1 MDPPYK
7 PAQTDTLLLYSTFS
21 YSLLKESKVS
31 GMKKSTQPQ
40 PTEKKNIHTREEMYC
55 WNPEKM
61 LDALLKTPEK
71 VEKEWPET
79 GLPKLVDKITKSY
92 ETFGG
97 MDHLEG
103 KDLPSKKVV
112 IEVLEDLFTILFPGY
127 LGKEGT
133 TKANIKYFLG
143 NTLTSIYTRLT
154 NEVEKSLK
162 YICRKITE
170 CPHDV
175 CQKRGQVVVKELLE
189 KIPEIRSLLS
199 GDIEAAYN
207 GDPAAVSTEEVIL
220 SYPCVLAIATY
231 RIAHE
236 LYLRGIPLIPRIMSE
251 HMHSLTGIDIHPGA
265 KIGKNFFIDHGTGVV
280 IGETA
285 EIGDNVKL
293 YQGVTLG
300 ALSFPKDEEG
310 NIIKGRKRHP
320 TVGNNVVIYSG
331 ATLLGADA
339 VVGDNVVIGGN
350 VWVTSPVA
358 SGTKITIARPELK
371 YKKKKVSTSSA
382 KKG

>member
-1 MDPPYK
+1 MK
-7 PAQTDTLLLYSTFS
+7 Q
-21 YSLLKESKVS
+21 EV
-31 GMKKSTQPQ
+31 GRMKKSTQTQ
-40 PTEKKNIHTREEMYC
+40 PSEKKNIESREETYC
-55 WNPEKM
+55 WNPDKM
-61 LDALLKTPEK
+61 LGALLKNGKK
-71 VEKEWPET
+71 VEEKWPQKS
-79 GLPKLVDKITKSY
+79 LPKLVDEIVENY
-92 ETFGG
+92 GAIGG
-97 MDHLEG
+97 MDHLTG

-112 IEVLEDLFTILFPGY
+112 IEVLDDLLTVLFPGY
-127 LGKEGT
+127 LGKEGMT
-133 TKANIKYFLG
+133 NANIKYFLG
-143 NTLTSIYTRLT
+143 NILNSIYARLT

-162 YICRKITE
+162 YICRRITE

-175 CQKRGQVVVKELLE
+175 CLKRAQVVVKELLE
-189 KIPEIRSLLS
+189 RIPEIRKVLS
-199 GDIEAAYN
+199 GDIVAAYG

-220 SYPCVLAIATY
+220 SYPCVLAITTY

-251 HMHSLTGIDIHPGA
+251 HVHSLTGIDIHPGA

-280 IGETA
+280 VGETT

-300 ALSFPKDEEG
+300 ALSFPKDEKG

-320 TVGNNVVIYSG
+320 TIGNNVVIYSG

-358 SGTKITIARPELK
+358 TGTRIAIARPELK
-371 YKKKKVSTSSA
+371 YKKKNVKTPSTE
-382 KKG
+382 KG

>member
-1 MDPPYK
+1 MKQKTK
-7 PAQTDTLLLYSTFS
+7 PSNPKTSKDTQL
-21 YSLLKESKVS
+21 
-31 GMKKSTQPQ
+31 
-40 PTEKKNIHTREEMYC
+40 REETYC
-55 WNPEKM
+55 WNAEKM
-61 LDALLKTPEK
+61 LDTLLKTPEK
-71 VEKEWPET
+71 VEKKWPET
-79 GLPKLVDKITKSY
+79 GLPKLVDRIMNSY
-92 ETFGG
+92 ERFGG

-112 IEVLEDLFTILFPGY
+112 IEVLEDLFTVLFPGY
-127 LGKEGT
+127 LGKGDV

-143 NTLTSIYTRLT
+143 TILTSIYTRLT

-170 CPHDV
+170 CPHDI
-175 CQKRGQVVVKELLE
+175 CQKRAQVVVKELLE

-220 SYPCVLAIATY
+220 SYPCVLAITTY

-236 LYLRGIPLIPRIMSE
+236 LYLRGVPLIPRIMSE
-251 HMHSLTGIDIHPGA
+251 HVHSLTGIDIHPGA

-300 ALSFPKDEEG
+300 ALSFPKDEAG
-310 NIIKGRKRHP
+310 HIIRGRKRHP

-339 VVGDNVVIGGN
+339 IIGDNVVIGGN
-350 VWVTSPVA
+350 VWITSRVA

-371 YKKKKVSTSSA
+371 YKKKKP
-382 KKG
+382 

>member
-1 MDPPYK
+1 MK
-7 PAQTDTLLLYSTFS
+7 G
-21 YSLLKESKVS
+21 KESL
-31 GMKKSTQPQ
+31 
-40 PTEKKNIHTREEMYC
+40 EN
-55 WNPEKM
+55 N
-61 LDALLKTPEK
+61 
-71 VEKEWPET
+71 WPET
-79 GLPKLVDKITKSY
+79 GLPLLVDKIMKNY

-112 IEVLEDLFTILFPGY
+112 IEVLEDLFTVLFPGY
-127 LGKEGT
+127 FGKGEV

-143 NTLTSIYTRLT
+143 ATLTSIYTRLT

-175 CQKRGQVVVKELLE
+175 CQRRAQVVVKELLE

-220 SYPCVLAIATY
+220 SYPCVLAITTY

-236 LYLRGIPLIPRIMSE
+236 LYIRGVPLIPRIMSE
-251 HMHSLTGIDIHPGA
+251 YVHSLTGIDIHPGA

-300 ALSFPKDEEG
+300 ALSFPKDEKG

-339 VVGDNVVIGGN
+339 IIGDNVVIGGN
-350 VWVTSPVA
+350 VWITSPVA
-358 SGTKITIARPELK
+358 SDTKITIARPELK
-371 YKKKKVSTSSA
+371 YKKKKTVKT
-382 KKG
+382 G

>member
-1 MDPPYK
+1 
-7 PAQTDTLLLYSTFS
+7 
-21 YSLLKESKVS
+21 
-31 GMKKSTQPQ
+31 MKQKSTRPQ
-40 PTEKKNIHTREEMYC
+40 PAEKKNIQTREGTYC
-55 WNPEKM
+55 WNPDKM
-61 LDALLKTPEK
+61 LDALLKNQGIVEEK
-71 VEKEWPET
+71 WPET
-79 GLPKLVDKITKSY
+79 GLSKLVDDIIGSY
-92 ETFGG
+92 ETIGR

-112 IEVLEDLFTILFPGY
+112 IEVLEDLFTVLFPGY
-127 LGKEGT
+127 LGKEGI
-133 TKANIKYFLG
+133 TKVNIKYFLG
-143 NTLTSIYTRLT
+143 TTLASIYTRLT

-162 YICRKITE
+162 YICRKITK

-175 CQKRGQVVVKELLE
+175 CLKRAQVVVKEVLE
-189 KIPEIRSLLS
+189 EIPEIREVIS
-199 GDIEAAYN
+199 GDIQAAYN

-220 SYPCVLAIATY
+220 SYPCVLAITTY

-251 HMHSLTGIDIHPGA
+251 HVHSLTGIDIHPGA

-300 ALSFPKDEEG
+300 ALSFPKDETG
-310 NIIKGRKRHP
+310 QVIKGRKRHP

-358 SGTKITIARPELK
+358 SGTKITIARPNLK
-371 YKKKKVSTSSA
+371 YKKKK
-382 KKG
+382 G

>member
-1 MDPPYK
+1 MKKK
-7 PAQTDTLLLYSTFS
+7 PA
-21 YSLLKESKVS
+21 
-31 GMKKSTQPQ
+31 STQPS
-40 PTEKKNIHTREEMYC
+40 EKNNIQTRDEAYC
-55 WNPEKM
+55 WNPDQM
-61 LDALLKTPEK
+61 LETLLRNQEK

-79 GLPKLVDKITKSY
+79 GLPRLVEDIISNY
-92 ETFGG
+92 ETIGG

-112 IEVLEDLFTILFPGY
+112 TEVLEDLFTILFPGY
-127 LGKEGT
+127 LGKEGI

-143 NTLTSIYTRLT
+143 NTLASVYTQLT
-154 NEVEKSLK
+154 IEVEKSLK

-175 CQKRGQVVVKELLE
+175 CQKRAQVVVKELLE
-189 KIPEIRSLLS
+189 KIPEIRQLLS
-199 GDIEAAYN
+199 GDIEAAYD

-220 SYPCVLAIATY
+220 SYPCVLAITTY

-236 LYLRGIPLIPRIMSE
+236 LYLRGVPLIPRIMSE

-300 ALSFPKDEEG
+300 ALSFPKDEKG
-310 NIIKGRKRHP
+310 RIIKGRKRHP
-320 TVGNNVVIYSG
+320 TIGNNVVIYSG
-331 ATLLGADA
+331 ATLLGPDA
-339 VVGDNVVIGGN
+339 IIGDNVAIGGN
-350 VWVTSPVA
+350 VWVVSPVA

-371 YKKKKVSTSSA
+371 YKKKKAVA
-382 KKG
+382 KKA

>member
-1 MDPPYK
+1 MK
-7 PAQTDTLLLYSTFS
+7 PKSERPQQENKENLENQDTET
-21 YSLLKESKVS
+21 
-31 GMKKSTQPQ
+31 
-40 PTEKKNIHTREEMYC
+40 YC

-61 LDALLKTPEK
+61 LDALMKGKKSLENN
-71 VEKEWPET
+71 WSET
-79 GLPKLVDKITKSY
+79 GLPLLVDEIIRNY

-112 IEVLEDLFTILFPGY
+112 IEVLEDLLTMFFPGY
-127 LGKEGT
+127 LGKTGI
-133 TKANIKYFLG
+133 TKSNIKYFLG
-143 NTLTSIYTRLT
+143 NTLTSVYTRLT
-154 NEVEKSLK
+154 GEVDKSLK
-162 YICRKITE
+162 YICRKIKE
-170 CPHDV
+170 CPEDI
-175 CQKRGQVVVKELLE
+175 CQKRAQVVVKELLE

-207 GDPAAVSTEEVIL
+207 GDPAAVSTEEVII
-220 SYPCVLAIATY
+220 SYPCVLAVTTY

-236 LYLRGIPLIPRIMSE
+236 LYLRGVPLIPRIMSE
-251 HMHSLTGIDIHPGA
+251 YIHSQTGIDIHPGA

-285 EIGDNVKL
+285 EIGDNVKI

-300 ALSFPKDEEG
+300 ALSFPKDEKG
-310 NIIKGRKRHP
+310 HIIRGRKRHP

-350 VWVTSPVA
+350 VWITSRVA
-358 SGTKITIARPELK
+358 SSTKITIAPPELK
-371 YKKKKVSTSSA
+371 YKKKKQP
-382 KKG
+382 